1 MPGRFRAALP
11 DLRWDLEDLIAEEE
25 KVVARWR
32 MEAINEGEFMGIAT
46 TGKRASVSG
55 INIYCIANYQVVEH

>member
-46 TGKRASVSG
+46 TGKRVSVSG